1 MSKSRKII
9 AGAGEKFQSLGHEFN
24 DNTIRFVLRYPGVI
38 DPDILSAAT
47 RAIIEQ
53 VDILHGSFYND
64 SLSAYWE
71 IHSEYDENSYFQYIR
86 TEGDPFVTAQSISLL
101 PVYHDSRC
109 QLRVCLVQNDTE
121 SAVAVNISHLCV
133 DGGDGKYLLNKLAES
148 YNLIFT
154 TGNAA
159 SLYVKNGQRAPEQ
172 IYQGLNPKEMASLI
186 KIPGSDVKSEF
197 RFVNDLPGRNS
208 MVRVVIPA
216 ETMAAARKKAKIV
229 GATANDILLTAVYR
243 TYAELPY
250 VDENGAMSVMS
261 MMDLRRHCDDGESDG
276 LANMSGTFPTV
287 LREGVEEN
295 FAATLTEVASQTRA
309 MKENP
314 LAGMDGMPL
323 IHGAVRTVPM
333 KILMMVA
340 GKIYGALALGLTNL
354 GNMDCKALA
363 MGEII
368 PTEGLFGGP
377 LKKKPAMQISA
388 ASFDGSCS
396 LCIVGQYTSEDAVML
411 QAFLDHMEEEITAY
425 AKEK

>member
-1 MSKSRKII
+1 MSKSKKIM
-9 AGAGEKFQSLGHEFN
+9 AGAGEKFQSLGLEFN
-24 DNTIRFVLRYPGVI
+24 DSTIRFVLRYPGII

-47 RAIIEQ
+47 RTIIQQ

-64 SLSAYWE
+64 AISAYWE
-71 IHSEYDENSYFQYIR
+71 IHEEYSESSYFQYIR

-101 PVYHDSRC
+101 PVCFDSKC

-121 SAVAVNISHLCV
+121 SVVAVNISHLCV

-148 YNLIFT
+148 YRLFAD
-154 TGNAA
+154 GSDEGLA
-159 SLYVKNGQRAPEQ
+159 VKNGQRAPEQ
-172 IYQGLNPKEMASLI
+172 IYQGLSLKEMASLI
-186 KIPGSDVKSEF
+186 KMPGSDVKSEF
-197 RFVNDLPGRNS
+197 RFVNDLPGRNR

-216 ETMAAARKKAKIV
+216 ETMAAARKKAKTI

-243 TYAELPY
+243 AYAELSY
-250 VDENGAMSVMS
+250 VDDNGPMSVMS
-261 MMDLRRHCDDGESDG
+261 MMDLRRHCADGESDG
-276 LANMSGTFPTV
+276 LSNMSGTFPTK
-287 LREGVEEN
+287 LMEGVQGD
-295 FAATLTEVASQTRA
+295 FSHTLEQVAEQTRQ
-309 MKENP
+309 MKEDP
-314 LAGMDGMPL
+314 LAGMDSMPL
-323 IHGAVRTVPM
+323 IHGAVRTIPM
-333 KILMMVA
+333 KLLLMVA
-340 GKIYGALALGLTNL
+340 GKFYGSMALGLTNL